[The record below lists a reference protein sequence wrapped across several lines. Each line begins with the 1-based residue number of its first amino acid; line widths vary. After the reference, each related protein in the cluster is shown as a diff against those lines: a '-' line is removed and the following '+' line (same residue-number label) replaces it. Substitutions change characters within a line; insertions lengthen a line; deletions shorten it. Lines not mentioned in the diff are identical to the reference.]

1 MRNLTLSDLDR
12 VVALG
17 GGHGLGRVM
26 SSLAFLGS
34 RLTGI
39 VTTTDNGGSTGRIR
53 RAEGGIAWGD
63 TRNCLNQLI
72 TAPSVAS
79 AMFEYRFT
87 GNGELAGH
95 NLGNLMLKA
104 LDNLSVRPLEA
115 INLIRNLLKVD
126 ACLIPMSEQPV
137 DLMALDA
144 DGHPVFGEVNVDS
157 LKTPPSSLMLTPRVS
172 ATREAITAINEA
184 DLVLIGPGSFY
195 TSLMPIVLLDEL
207 AQALRR
213 TAASLVFIDN
223 LGREL
228 SAAAA
233 LSLNDRLAIIEA
245 TIGKSVIDV
254 VITGDK
260 NRLPDHCDKM
270 IIQTPL
276 SASDVPYR
284 HDRALL
290 RQALEKALQYTN
302 EA

>member
-1 MRNLTLSDLDR
+1 
-12 VVALG
+12 
-17 GGHGLGRVM
+17 
-26 SSLAFLGS
+26 
-34 RLTGI
+34 
-39 VTTTDNGGSTGRIR
+39 
-53 RAEGGIAWGD
+53 
-63 TRNCLNQLI
+63 
-72 TAPSVAS
+72 
-79 AMFEYRFT
+79 
-87 GNGELAGH
+87 
-95 NLGNLMLKA
+95 
-104 LDNLSVRPLEA
+104 
-115 INLIRNLLKVD
+115 
-126 ACLIPMSEQPV
+126 MSEQPV

-254 VITGDK
+254 VV
-260 NRLPDHCDKM
+260 R
-270 IIQTPL
+270 
-276 SASDVPYR
+276 R
-284 HDRALL
+284 
-290 RQALEKALQYTN
+290 
-302 EA
+302 